1 MALRRARRSEP
12 EKPVPDGTLPPSAQF
27 AGQGDGTPISEQ
39 PYDGRRL
46 SYANT
51 FTNPVSRRVI
61 QTMELLTGKF
71 RLLHLIRK
79 FEAKGVPH
87 GQAFW
92 AQALDIMGV
101 TLETPEAEIARIP
114 ATGPLVIVANHPHG
128 LVDGMVLAELIG
140 RVRTDYKI
148 LTRSLLT
155 GVAEIEE
162 FMIPVPFPHEDDAL
176 EKNLDMRKR
185 SMAHLSDGGC
195 VVLFPSGVVAS
206 SDRMWGPA
214 IEREWNPFTAKM
226 IFRSGATVVPV
237 RFPGQNSRAYQVA
250 NRISPTL
257 RQGLLLHEV
266 CHALN
271 KPQRPYV
278 GEALQPDALKDWAA
292 KPREFMAWLR
302 DETLALGKPV

>member
-1 MALRRARRSEP
+1 MMLRRTGGAETDEP
-12 EKPVPDGTLPPSAQF
+12 VTDGTLPRSAQLQ
-27 AGQGDGTPISEQ
+27 GQGDGTPISEQ
-39 PYDGRRL
+39 PYDRRRL

-61 QTMELLTGKF
+61 QTMELFTGKF
-71 RLLHLIRK
+71 RLLYLIRK
-79 FEAKGVPH
+79 FESKGVPH
-87 GQAFW
+87 GQDFW
-92 AQALDIMGV
+92 AQALDIMGIG
-101 TLETPEAEIARIP
+101 LKTPEAEIARIP

-176 EKNLDMRKR
+176 NKNLEMRR
-185 SMAHLSDGGC
+185 RAMDHLSQGGC

-214 IEREWNPFTAKM
+214 VEREWNPFTAKM

-237 RFPGQNSRAYQVA
+237 KFPGQNSRVYQIA
-250 NRISPTL
+250 NRISATI
-257 RQGLLLHEV
+257 RQGLLLFEV
-266 CHALN
+266 THALN
-271 KPQRPYV
+271 RPQRPYV
-278 GEALQPDALKDWAA
+278 GQPLSPQEAAEWKA

-302 DETLALGKPV
+302 EKTLSLK

>member
-1 MALRRARRSEP
+1 MALRRARRSDSDS
-12 EKPVPDGTLPPSAQF
+12 PVPDGTLPPTARFQ
-27 AGQGDGTPISEQ
+27 GQGTGVPVSEQ

-51 FTNPVSRRVI
+51 FTNPVSRRII
-61 QTMELLTGKF
+61 QTMELVTGKF
-71 RLLHLIRK
+71 RLLKLVRR
-79 FEAKGVPH
+79 FEARGVPH
-87 GQAFW
+87 GQDFW
-92 AQALDIMGV
+92 AQALDIMGIA
-101 TLETPEAEIARIP
+101 LETPQPEIDRIP
-114 ATGPLVIVANHPHG
+114 QKGPLVIVANHPHG

-155 GVAEIEE
+155 GVAEIEQ

-176 EKNLDMRKR
+176 DKSLDMRRR
-185 SMAHLSDGGC
+185 SMDHLSDGGC

-214 IEREWNPFTAKM
+214 VEREWNPFTAKM
-226 IFRSGATVVPV
+226 IQRSGATVLPI
-237 RFPGQNSRAYQVA
+237 RFPGQNSRAYQIA

-271 KPQRPYV
+271 KPQRPHV
-278 GEALQPDALKDWAA
+278 GRPLTPDELRDRAS

-302 DETLALGKPV
+302 AETLALG